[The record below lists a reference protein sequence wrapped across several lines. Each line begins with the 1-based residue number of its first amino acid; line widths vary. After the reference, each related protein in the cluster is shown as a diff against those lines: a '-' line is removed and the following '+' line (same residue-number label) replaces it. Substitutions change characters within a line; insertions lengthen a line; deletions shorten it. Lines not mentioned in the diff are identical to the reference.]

1 MEATMKEFWEKA
13 LLGPL
18 ETLSRNVLAVLPNVL
33 AMSIILLVGLLA
45 AWSIGH
51 VVERL
56 LRVIGLD
63 LLSNRLGVNAAL
75 TRGGVKTDPSH
86 LVGRAAYWLVVVF
99 TAMAALGALNLQP
112 INQFAQSFLAYI
124 PHLFT
129 AALILVAGYL
139 LSNFVSQAVLIA
151 AVNAGLPPARLV
163 ATCSRWG
170 VQLVAVAMA
179 LEELGIARNIVGE
192 GFGIVLGGVVLAGA
206 IAFGLGAK
214 DLAKEFLEQR
224 LGNKPRD
231 RAPDDLRHL

>member
-1 MEATMKEFWEKA
+1 MKEFLEKA

-18 ETLSRNVLAVLPNVL
+18 EALGRQILTLLPNVL
-33 AMSIILLVGLLA
+33 AMLIIFSVGLGVAWA
-45 AWSIGH
+45 AGSL
-51 VVERL
+51 VERV

-63 LLSNRLGVNAAL
+63 HFCNRLGVNATLA
-75 TRGGVKTDPSH
+75 RGGVKTDPSR
-86 LVGRAAYWLVVVF
+86 LLGRAAFWVVF
-99 TAMAALGALNLQP
+99 LFAAVAALGALNLKP
-112 INQFAQSFLAYI
+112 INQFAQSFLAYL

-129 AALILVAGYL
+129 AVLILVAGYL

-163 ATCSRWG
+163 AACSRWG

-179 LEELGIARNIVGE
+179 LEQLGIARNIVVV
-192 GFGIVLGGVVLAGA
+192 GFGITLGGVVLATA

-214 DLAKEFLEQR
+214 DLAKEFLERR
-224 LGNKPRD
+224 LANKSRD